1 MKIGGGD
8 DILYNQL
15 KLYGVILNIEILKNK
30 FKSCKPYLT
39 KAVICFFA
47 GTLYAAALP
56 PFNIEIAAFF
66 MLIPL
71 LWVISKS
78 RPFHAAVYGW
88 IWGIGWSFF
97 SYRFLREIDP
107 IIPFLM
113 PPVMSL
119 WPAVWAYITAWFI
132 KKSEKNILT
141 MSLFVFG
148 CAALF
153 TLIEWSRSRL
163 FVWNDSG
170 VTQWRNIPLI
180 QLAAVTGSYGVN
192 YVVALTNTAI
202 YSLFFKRLR
211 YAAILP
217 VIMIAT
223 IMIWGNHRA
232 GLLDKNQKKQFVW
245 KPVLIQGDLSQRRHA
260 TLEQATEALD
270 IYGTLSLQA
279 LKKYPESRFI
289 IWPESAIPLTYFTTV
304 DMRKVNSSH
313 PHALNTLR
321 YQELIR
327 LLTSNYHCRM
337 LIGALDCVRETPQS
351 QNLIASNSALYF
363 DENSTLQRKY
373 NKIHRVPFGE
383 YIPFRKFIPSF
394 ITNYIDMGRDIVSG
408 TDHEPIQLA
417 PGVNAGV
424 VICYEGVFSYIT
436 RESAKRGANVLI
448 ALSNDAWYPLSSEPE
463 QHLANAVM
471 RAVETGLP
479 MIRSGNN
486 GGSGVIT
493 PTGRFTQ
500 CYGEKIKRPEL
511 WRGRTINQIKVAL
524 SSDVRRTIY
533 VRYGEYFILILTFIT
548 ASWMLYVIAANK
560 KDKK

>member
-1 MKIGGGD
+1 MNTP
-8 DILYNQL
+8 DIIN
-15 KLYGVILNIEILKNK
+15 KL
-30 FKSCKPYLT
+30 KSCKQW
-39 KAVICFFA
+39 AVKTAVCFLA

-56 PFNIEIAAFF
+56 PLNISIAAFI
-66 MLIPL
+66 MLVPL
-71 LWVISKS
+71 LFVISESK
-78 RPFHAAVYGW
+78 PLQAALYGW

-97 SYRFLREIDP
+97 SYRFLREIDVL
-107 IIPFLM
+107 IPFLL
-113 PPVMSL
+113 PPVLAL
-119 WPAVWAYITAWFI
+119 WPAVWAYITSWFI
-132 KKSEKNILT
+132 KRSKKNILS

-153 TLIEWSRSRL
+153 TLIEWTRSRL

-192 YVVALTNTAI
+192 YIVALGNTAI

-217 VIMIAT
+217 AIIIAAV
-223 IMIWGNHRA
+223 MIWGNHRA
-232 GLLDKNQKKQFVW
+232 GNFEKSLDNRIVW
-245 KPVLIQGDLSQRRHA
+245 KPLLIQGDLSQRRFA
-260 TLEQATEALD
+260 TLGQAVEALD

-289 IWPESAIPLTYFTTV
+289 IWPESAIPLTYYTTI
-304 DMRKVNSSH
+304 DMRKVNADN

-327 LLTSNYHCRM
+327 LLTSNYRCRM
-337 LIGALDCVRETPQS
+337 LIGALDCVRENSVPV
-351 QNLIASNSALYF
+351 ASNSALFF
-363 DENSTLQRKY
+363 DEYGSLQHKY

-394 ITNYIDMGRDIVSG
+394 ITDYIDMGRDIVSG
-408 TDHEPIQLA
+408 KDHSPILLA
-417 PGVNAGV
+417 PGVNAGTA
-424 VICYEGVFSYIT
+424 ICYEGVFGYIT
-436 RESAKRGANVLI
+436 RESARRGANVLVV
-448 ALSNDAWYPLSSEPE
+448 LSNDAWYPVSSEPE

-486 GGSGVIT
+486 GGSGVVT

-500 CYGEKIKRPEL
+500 CYSKDVKRPEL
-511 WRGRTINQIKVAL
+511 WRGRTINQVKVPL
-524 SSDVRRTIY
+524 SAAVKRTLY
-533 VRYGEYFILILTFIT
+533 VRYGEYFIIIASIIT
-548 ASWMLYVIAANK
+548 AVWMAYSAVERK
-560 KDKK
+560 KGF